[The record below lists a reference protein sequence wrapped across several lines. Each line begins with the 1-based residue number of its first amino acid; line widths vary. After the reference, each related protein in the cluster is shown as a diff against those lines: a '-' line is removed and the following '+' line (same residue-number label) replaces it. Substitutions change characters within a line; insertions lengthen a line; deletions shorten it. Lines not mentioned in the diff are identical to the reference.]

1 MPNKSKGS
9 LKKLAQSQI
18 KFMQSSDNKNYFY
31 IIGIIVFCIIL
42 YATRQI
48 LAPFVIAFIIAYAL
62 DPLVDKLEEWKLPRT
77 MAIVFFLLSIL
88 IILTLTGMIIFPV
101 IKLQVEKF
109 VGDMPDYTVTIQ
121 QWFSPIFESVIKE
134 DPARIKESIS
144 NLMEKIGNIPPKLLA
159 STSSLLWSGVS
170 GMLNFII
177 TLINLIII
185 PISCFYLL
193 KDIDPI
199 KEKIKALI
207 PARYEKT
214 VFDLTQE
221 TNEVLGGFIRGQLT
235 VAIILA
241 VFYSIGLS
249 IIGTPMSIVIGI
261 IAGLANIVP
270 YLGLLVGLV
279 PAILLTVL
287 QFHDAAHLLGV
298 LLVFGIAQAMEGMV
312 ITPRIVGD
320 KIGLHPVVIMLAI
333 LAGGQFF
340 GFLGILLAV
349 PVAAVLNVFL
359 KKGIERYK
367 ESTLFLQE

>member
-1 MPNKSKGS
+1 
-9 LKKLAQSQI
+9 
-18 KFMQSSDNKNYFY
+18 MQSSDSKNYFY
-31 IIGIIVFCIIL
+31 IIGIIAICIIL

-77 MAIVFFLLSIL
+77 MAIVFFLLFIL
-88 IILTLTGMIIFPV
+88 IILTLTGMIVFPA
-101 IKLQVEKF
+101 IKLQVERLA
-109 VGDMPDYTVTIQ
+109 GDMPDYTVTIQ
-121 QWFSPIFESVIKE
+121 QWFSPIFENVIKE
-134 DPARIKESIS
+134 DPARIKEVIS
-144 NLMEKIGNIPPKLLA
+144 NLMEKLGNIPPKLLA
-159 STSSLLWSGVS
+159 STSSLLWSGFS

-177 TLINLIII
+177 TMINLIII
-185 PISCFYLL
+185 PISCFYFL

-207 PARYEKT
+207 PTRYKET
-214 VFDLTQE
+214 VFELKQE

-261 IAGLANIVP
+261 VAGLANIVP
-270 YLGLLVGLV
+270 YLGLLVGLI

-287 QFHDAAHLLGV
+287 QFHDVAHLLGV

-333 LAGGQFF
+333 LAGGRFF
-340 GFLGILLAV
+340 GFIGILLAV

-359 KKGIERYK
+359 KRGVERYK
-367 ESTLFLQE
+367 ESTIFLQE

>member
-101 IKLQVEKF
+101 IKLQVEKL

>member
-1 MPNKSKGS
+1 
-9 LKKLAQSQI
+9 
-18 KFMQSSDNKNYFY
+18 MQSSDSKNYFY
-31 IIGIIVFCIIL
+31 IIGIIAFCIIL

-48 LAPFVIAFIIAYAL
+48 IAPFVIAFIIAYAL

-88 IILTLTGMIIFPV
+88 IILTLTGMIVFPI
-101 IKLQVEKF
+101 IKLQVEKLA
-109 VGDMPDYTVTIQ
+109 GDMPDYSVTIER
-121 QWFSPIFESVIKE
+121 WFSPIFENVIKE

-144 NLMEKIGNIPPKLLA
+144 NLMEKLGNIPPKLLA
-159 STSSLLWSGVS
+159 STSSLLWSGFS

-199 KEKIKALI
+199 KEKIKTLI
-207 PARYEKT
+207 PTRYKET

-241 VFYSIGLS
+241 VFYSIGLL
-249 IIGTPMSIVIGI
+249 IVGTPMSIVIGI
-261 IAGLANIVP
+261 VAGLANIVP
-270 YLGLLVGLV
+270 YLGLLVGLI
-279 PAILLTVL
+279 PAILLTIL
-287 QFHDAAHLLGV
+287 QFHDAVHLLGV

-333 LAGGQFF
+333 LAGGRFF
-340 GFLGILLAV
+340 GFIGILLAV

-359 KKGIERYK
+359 KRGIERYK

>member
-1 MPNKSKGS
+1 MK
-9 LKKLAQSQI
+9 
-18 KFMQSSDNKNYFY
+18 SSDSKNYFY
-31 IIGIIVFCIIL
+31 IIGTILFCVIL

-48 LAPFVIAFIIAYAL
+48 LAPFLIAFIIAYAL
-62 DPLVDKLEEWKLPRT
+62 GPLVDKMEDWKLPRT

-88 IILTLTGMIIFPV
+88 ILLTLTGMIVFPV
-101 IKLQVEKF
+101 IKLQVEKLA
-109 VGDMPDYTVTIQ
+109 GNMPDYTATIQ
-121 QWFSPIFESVIKE
+121 QWFSPIFENIIKE
-134 DPARIKESIS
+134 DPALIKESIS
-144 NLMEKIGNIPPKLLA
+144 NTMKKLGNLPPKLLA
-159 STSSLLWSGVS
+159 STSSLLWSGFS
-170 GMLNFII
+170 GILNFII
-177 TLINLIII
+177 TLLNLIII

-199 KEKIKALI
+199 KEKIMSLI
-207 PARYEKT
+207 PTRYKEA
-214 VFDLTQE
+214 VLDLTRE
-221 TNEVLGGFIRGQLT
+221 TNDVLGGFIRGQLT

-270 YLGLLVGLV
+270 YLGLLVGLI
-279 PAILLTVL
+279 PALLLTAL

-333 LAGGQFF
+333 LAGGRFF
-340 GFLGILLAV
+340 GFMGILLAV

-359 KKGIERYK
+359 KRGIESYK
-367 ESTLFLQE
+367 ESSLFLQE

>member
-1 MPNKSKGS
+1 
-9 LKKLAQSQI
+9 
-18 KFMQSSDNKNYFY
+18 MQSSDSKNYFY
-31 IIGIIVFCIIL
+31 IIGIIAFCIIL

-88 IILTLTGMIIFPV
+88 IILTLTGMIVFPV
-101 IKLQVEKF
+101 IKLQVEKL

-121 QWFSPIFESVIKE
+121 QWFSPIFENVIKE

-144 NLMEKIGNIPPKLLA
+144 NLMEKLGNIPPKLLA
-159 STSSLLWSGVS
+159 STSSLLWSGFS

-185 PISCFYLL
+185 PIACFYLL

-207 PARYEKT
+207 PTRYKET
-214 VFDLTQE
+214 VFDLMQE

-235 VAIILA
+235 VAVILA
-241 VFYSIGLS
+241 VFYSIGLF

-261 IAGLANIVP
+261 VAGLANIVP
-270 YLGLLVGLV
+270 YLGLLIGLI

-298 LLVFGIAQAMEGMV
+298 LLVFGIDQAMEGMV

-333 LAGGQFF
+333 LAGGRFF
-340 GFLGILLAV
+340 GFTGILLAV

-359 KKGIERYK
+359 KRGIERYK
-367 ESTLFLQE
+367 ESNLFLQE

>member
-1 MPNKSKGS
+1 
-9 LKKLAQSQI
+9 
-18 KFMQSSDNKNYFY
+18 MQSSDSKNYFY
-31 IIGIIVFCIIL
+31 IIGIIAICIIL

-48 LAPFVIAFIIAYAL
+48 LAPFVVAFIIAYAL

-77 MAIVFFLLSIL
+77 MAIVFFILFIL
-88 IILTLTGMIIFPV
+88 IILTLTGMIAFPA
-101 IKLQVEKF
+101 IKLQVERLA
-109 VGDMPDYTVTIQ
+109 GDMPDYTVTIQ
-121 QWFSPIFESVIKE
+121 QWFSPIFENVIKE
-134 DPARIKESIS
+134 DPARIKEVIS
-144 NLMEKIGNIPPKLLA
+144 NLMEKLGNIPPKLLA
-159 STSSLLWSGVS
+159 STSSLLWSGFS

-177 TLINLIII
+177 TMINLVII
-185 PISCFYLL
+185 PISCFYFL
-193 KDIDPI
+193 KDIDTI

-207 PARYEKT
+207 PTRYKET

-221 TNEVLGGFIRGQLT
+221 TNEVLGAFIRGQLT

-241 VFYSIGLS
+241 VFYSVGLS

-261 IAGLANIVP
+261 VAGLANIVP
-270 YLGLLVGLV
+270 YLGLLVGLI

-287 QFHDAAHLLGV
+287 QFHGVAHLLGV

-333 LAGGQFF
+333 LAGGRFF
-340 GFLGILLAV
+340 GFIGILLAV

-359 KKGIERYK
+359 KRGIERYK
-367 ESTLFLQE
+367 ESTIFLQE